1 MLPEIT
7 RKKEGG
13 TLVFFQ
19 KNRKLAQKDNIFFRK
34 RWGGVGS
41 VGVWSAGGGGLAKRL
56 EARLGRRFDLLPGT
70 HPADFAQRPI
80 DLLVIAPDATGLAGA
95 GILRPRLALLPGG
108 SVALAQRVRA
118 VSAVSYGL
126 GRQNTLTL
134 SSMEGG
140 SVSVALQR
148 ELVTLSGST
157 VERQEWVLPYDRE
170 QLTPEELL
178 CLSGALLLLD
188 QSLA

>member
-1 MLPEIT
+1 MET
-7 RKKEGG
+7 
-13 TLVFFQ
+13 
-19 KNRKLAQKDNIFFRK
+19 
-34 RWGGVGS
+34 
-41 VGVWSAGGGGLAKRL
+41 VGVWSAGGGDLAERL
-56 EARLGRRFDLLPGT
+56 EARLERRFAFVSGP

-80 DLLVIAPDATGLAGA
+80 SLLVIAPDATGLAGA
-95 GILRPRLALLPGG
+95 GILRPRLAILPGG

-126 GRQNTLTL
+126 GHQNTLTL
-134 SSMEGG
+134 SSMEGA

-148 ELVTLSGST
+148 ELVTLSGAT

-170 QLTPEELL
+170 QLSPEEFL

-188 QSLA
+188 QSLS